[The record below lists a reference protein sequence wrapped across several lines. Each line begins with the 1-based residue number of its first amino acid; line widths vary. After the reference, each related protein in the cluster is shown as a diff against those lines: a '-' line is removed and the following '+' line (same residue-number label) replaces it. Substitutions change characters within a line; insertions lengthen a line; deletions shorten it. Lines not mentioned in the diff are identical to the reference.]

1 MGVPKRKRSRQR
13 RDKRFANKGL
23 DINIVMGCQTCQ
35 APLLP
40 HRVCNSCGYYK
51 GVKIL
56 RTKTDRVHARA
67 DAATARSEA
76 AKAHAAKSP
85 DAASNPA

>member
-23 DINIVMGCQTCQ
+23 DVNIVIGCATCQ
-35 APLLP
+35 APVLP

-51 GVKIL
+51 GVKVL
-56 RTKTDRVHARA
+56 RTKTDRVHVRA
-67 DAATARSEA
+67 DARKAREDQARAVAVKSQDATNA
-76 AKAHAAKSP
+76 
-85 DAASNPA
+85 